1 MTGDDLPMRSRMQSR
16 GSEIVLVAAREL
28 RLLLGLMLVLFVT
41 SETWRFIGRLPLPR
55 LLPLLAVVLGTSIL
69 VAVVGVRRVL
79 SGLDPTTARRAATR
93 VALEV
98 VAFGGALLGGF
109 TALGA
114 GTMDVPLVA
123 EWTGVPVS
131 AVTSIGLGDAVVVT
145 RALAQVAA
153 FLAVLGAL
161 AFAVEA
167 VLDPDTRATLLAD
180 LLDAPQEEVDLSP

>member
-1 MTGDDLPMRSRMQSR
+1 MTSGDLPMRSRMQSR

-41 SETWRFIGRLPLPR
+41 SETWRYVGRLTLTR
-55 LLPLLAVVLGTSIL
+55 LVPLLAVVLGTSIL

-79 SGLDPTTARRAATR
+79 SGLDPTTRRRAVTR

-98 VAFGGALLGGF
+98 VAFGGALLGIF

-114 GTMDVPLVA
+114 CTMDVTMVA

-131 AVTSIGLGDAVVVT
+131 EVTSIGLGDAVVVT

-153 FLAVLGAL
+153 FLAALGAL

-167 VLDPDTRATLLAD
+167 VLDPDTRATLLDD
-180 LLDAPQEEVDLSP
+180 LLDAPREAADLSP